1 MKSNDQRSGRASA
14 LLFCDLDAFKTI
26 NDRDGHAVGDTVL
39 QTTAERVRRCLRR
52 DDLAARLGGDELLV
66 MVFGIQD
73 LANAETMAETIR
85 IAAAESI
92 ATMAGP
98 VAISLS
104 IGVVLID
111 PRQPIDSL
119 IQQADQAMD
128 EAKRLGRNRVVPIQL
143 LSPVQERPT

>member
-73 LANAETMAETIR
+73 LASAEALAETIR
-85 IAAAESI
+85 IAASE
-92 ATMAGP
+92 
-98 VAISLS
+98 
-104 IGVVLID
+104 
-111 PRQPIDSL
+111 PIDSL

-128 EAKRLGRNRVVPIQL
+128 AAKRLGRHRVVPIRVR
-143 LSPVQERPT
+143 SPVQARPT